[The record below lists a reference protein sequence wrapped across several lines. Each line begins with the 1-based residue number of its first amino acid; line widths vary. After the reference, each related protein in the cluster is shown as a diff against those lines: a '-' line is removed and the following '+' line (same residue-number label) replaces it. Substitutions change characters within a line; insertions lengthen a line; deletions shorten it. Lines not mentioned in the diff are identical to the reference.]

1 MKLNYTNNI
10 IKNKILHNKTI
21 CYEGE
26 NFPIHLKKP
35 LLETW
40 QKLVSENKTDSV
52 SEKIRPLYHIYSIKQ
67 NKKHTCI
74 SLIIKCMSLTSY
86 LLFTQG
92 LFLLIFEISIK
103 LHSMYSCIL
112 GHHL

>member
-35 LLETW
+35 LLETR

-52 SEKIRPLYHIYSIKQ
+52 SKKITPWCHIFIMRLLLYFNNTFLISDVMEIC
-67 NKKHTCI
+67 KKVCFVT
-74 SLIIKCMSLTSY
+74 
-86 LLFTQG
+86 
-92 LFLLIFEISIK
+92 
-103 LHSMYSCIL
+103 
-112 GHHL
+112 